1 MSIAALAHGLL
12 ASSGLVDSAPPLL
25 DTPTHGLISFLQ
37 VQAQPLGAVCR
48 DDEGKVRDGCFIVAY
63 ILYLLLNGLLSTE
76 QGAPRPA
83 ARVPP
88 PPTHRLAFARS
99 QGGGRAGHRP
109 AAA

>member
-1 MSIAALAHGLL
+1 MMASSIVGAVIATMPLAALVHVLL
-12 ASSGLVDSAPPLL
+12 PSGLVDSAPPLL

-83 ARVPP
+83 AR
-88 PPTHRLAFARS
+88 
-99 QGGGRAGHRP
+99 RAGTPPRRSSRR
-109 AAA
+109 